1 MNHSEFK
8 ITGCIFVVFLLF
20 LFNHN
25 NLYANDFQSE
35 FCKINKKYID
45 LSKKTTKDLKLQL
58 YKRKRKKELSNYDY
72 NFENWVG
79 KIQAIDSVGDEFA
92 YVSISICENV
102 AIKTWNN
109 EFSDM
114 MMSEKTLIHIDSDL
128 YELLLDLEK
137 GTKVK
142 TSGSF
147 NQSDSD
153 HFYESSMTNKGS
165 LSEPEYIVK
174 FREIKKK

>member
-1 MNHSEFK
+1 MFRF
-8 ITGCIFVVFLLF
+8 IFFISLIVLF
-20 LFNHN
+20 YPSSLIAN
-25 NLYANDFQSE
+25 NDQAK
-35 FCKINKKYID
+35 FCNINKKYID

-58 YKRKRKKELSNYDY
+58 YKRKRKKELSNFDY
-72 NFENWVG
+72 EFENWEG
-79 KIQAIDSVGDEFA
+79 KIQAIDSVGEEYA
-92 YVSISICENV
+92 YVSITICKNV

-114 MMSEKTLIHIDSDL
+114 MMSEKTLIHIDTEL

-137 GTKVK
+137 GIKVI

-165 LSEPEYIVK
+165 LSEPEYIVH
-174 FREIKKK
+174 FRKIKKK